1 MDEARRWAASI
12 RAGATAAAQQQGL
25 EVARGLAVSV
35 GGYRVL
41 RKPESERHDDTAYKL
56 QVTPRPGSAVC
67 GGRGK
72 CGGGGSTPD
81 EAA

>member
-1 MDEARRWAASI
+1 M
-12 RAGATAAAQQQGL
+12 ATAARQAQQQAL
-25 EVARGLAVSV
+25 EVARGLAVSG

-41 RKPESERHDDTAYKL
+41 RKPESERQDYTVYKL

-72 CGGGGSTPD
+72 CGNGGSTHD